1 MYPVGYPGYLQR
13 VPLSFPILNFL
24 RANVYPISVTC
35 EPGLSCICHV
45 WTRFILYLSGWS
57 RFILYLSRVFFDCGV
72 WCIADVSS
80 VSTSS
85 EQKYTISTFVD
96 QTHIQLTRQH
106 RNNSVYPISVTC
118 QARSQPVFSG
128 KPEGPFCL
136 SCSSIFRNERNW
148 MEKSARVSEK
158 LVSPGL
164 PGLQVATI
172 VATRLRV
179 NQAYRPISVTCE
191 PGLSSKQNIMGYV
204 NLIRPFA
211 NL

>member
-1 MYPVGYPGYLQR
+1 
-13 VPLSFPILNFL
+13 
-24 RANVYPISVTC
+24 
-35 EPGLSCICHV
+35 
-45 WTRFILYLSGWS
+45 
-57 RFILYLSRVFFDCGV
+57 
-72 WCIADVSS
+72 
-80 VSTSS
+80 
-85 EQKYTISTFVD
+85 
-96 QTHIQLTRQH
+96 
-106 RNNSVYPISVTC
+106 
-118 QARSQPVFSG
+118 
-128 KPEGPFCL
+128 
-136 SCSSIFRNERNW
+136 